1 MDSYQ
6 MVSKLTPHLK
16 VRKLPKNY
24 NEKTLGDKK
33 WREKLDIMEGWLS
46 PTGKLYYCNGEG
58 HEYLADLIEEELGG
72 KCDRYSATAWAFKE
86 GWIKLHYPEGFILW
100 QYQYPEPTQKQ
111 LDFMFD
117 YIEKHKLSQDLF
129 KSLEARERNKTQAMN
144 FKSDL
149 PF

>member
-1 MDSYQ
+1 ME
-6 MVSKLTPHLK
+6 SKLKPHLK
-16 VRKLPKNY
+16 MAPLPKRMEENVY
-24 NEKTLGDKK
+24 GTREYQKK
-33 WREKLDIMEGWLS
+33 LRVMQGWLS
-46 PTGKLYYCNGEG
+46 PSGKLYYCNGYG

-72 KCDRYSATAWAFKE
+72 KCDRYSATAWAMSE

-117 YIEKHKLSQDLF
+117 YIEKHKLTQDLF
-129 KSLEARERNKTQAMN
+129 KGLEARERNRTQAMN